1 MSFCV
6 RYVDGVSNCI
16 MEDFL
21 EFSIVHDMTG
31 KGLST
36 SILQLLEKFGL
47 EKKFL
52 VGQGYDGA
60 ASMSGQFNGVQQ
72 YIRGKI

>member
-1 MSFCV
+1 
-6 RYVDGVSNCI
+6 

-36 SILQLLEKFGL
+36 SILQLLEKFGH

-52 VGQGYDGA
+52 VGQGWMVRWCGIDEWA
-60 ASMSGQFNGVQQ
+60 IQRHPA
-72 YIRGKI
+72 IHHR